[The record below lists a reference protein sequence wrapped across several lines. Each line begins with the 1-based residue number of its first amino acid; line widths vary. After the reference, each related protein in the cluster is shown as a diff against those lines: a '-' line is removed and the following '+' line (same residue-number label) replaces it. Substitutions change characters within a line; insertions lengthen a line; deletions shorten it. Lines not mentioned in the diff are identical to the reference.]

1 MKAKHLIPL
10 ALSVLLAACTS
21 GGNNQQQTSQTA
33 DTAKQAAAPEQ
44 TQTTAPEQ
52 TQQDAAPEPKKE
64 EPKEDVAQN
73 VLKLIDKK
81 LLQLDQNEFSLTTAE
96 YNQATTEKREFD
108 EYTSPYFLSLMHQ
121 KECFFIANVKC
132 YKMDEGDKYF
142 VFFFTEAGCD
152 GGATVLSRCYTYA
165 DNNLTP
171 VENPITIPA
180 FDEYVKGVNTAQ
192 YQELKWVKRDYPK
205 PNKDL
210 KGIDIRFDTDGNIEL
225 RPASTEI
232 SEELWDD
239 IKPVKYK
246 FDGKTLVKV

>member
-10 ALSVLLAACTS
+10 ALSALLAACTS

-33 DTAKQAAAPEQ
+33 DSAKQAAAPEQ

-64 EPKEDVAQN
+64 EPKVDVAQN

-152 GGATVLSRCYTYA
+152 GGATVLARCYTYA

-180 FDEYVKGVNTAQ
+180 FDEYFQGVNTAQ
-192 YQELKWVKRDYPK
+192 FQEIKHIKNDYPK

-210 KGIDIRFDTDGNIEL
+210 QGIDIRFDDNGNIEL
-225 RPASTEI
+225 RPASSDM
-232 SEELWDD
+232 SEELWEAL
-239 IKPVKYK
+239 KPVKYK
-246 FDGKTLVKV
+246 FDGKTLVKM